1 MLIWDGKK
9 DIRLKIERNISF
21 EDVSDIILHHQ
32 YLDIIEHP
40 TKENQNVFVIELNNY
55 IYAVPFVI
63 DADLNIILKTVYPS
77 RKLYKKYRGGPKCE
91 KKQN

>member
-1 MLIWDGKK
+1 MIIWDGEK

-21 EDVSDIILHHQ
+21 EDTVDIISHNQ

-40 TKENQNVFVIELNNY
+40 TKKNQNVFVVELNNY

-63 DADLNIILKTVYPS
+63 DTDLNIILKTVYPS
-77 RKLYKKYRGGPKCE
+77 RKLYKKYRGGKKCG
-91 KKQN
+91 KKKN